1 MAVPLG
7 WFARQHSAN
16 LRGAASHGHRPGVS
30 GKSVG
35 RLSPLREERRPSRP
49 ITVTAFGTDPKIRCG
64 KANYFRFVRRFA
76 FFFLALRFAILHS
89 PLLIG

>member
-1 MAVPLG
+1 LPRHVIARRRHGVP
-7 WFARQHSAN
+7 
-16 LRGAASHGHRPGVS
+16 

-35 RLSPLREERRPSRP
+35 RLSPLEEERRPSRP
-49 ITVTAFGTDPKIRCG
+49 ITITAFGTDPKIRYG
-64 KANYFRFVRRFA
+64 KAIYFRLVRRFA